1 MFYCTEVIQSNI
13 FTSTMP
19 GLKNLIYFALLQYS
33 FANLFSESREEI
45 IQKGKELYNGAGS
58 CVACHLADGKGQ
70 KGNIPPLAGSEW
82 LKGGSERSIAIS
94 LRGLAGPIKV
104 NGKKYYAAMPPQLL
118 FDDEKLAYILSYVN
132 NAWGNR
138 EELITKEQVA
148 KARQELPLD
157 VFTPQTLLKKFPF
170 DQKYSKKNGTYT
182 PTFDDTLTN
191 ITSPVVYR
199 TFMPGASPAAFAVA
213 LPGNHYYCWDAGE
226 SRLRYVWTKGGFIK
240 SNQAH
245 WSSNGKPVAEFNGT
259 PYYRAKTSLLR
270 EETFEALSKT
280 NMQKPIYDTSEAD
293 DFPLKIEGAKGT
305 PRFLGYRLVEG
316 YPKFR
321 YSQGKHVITELI
333 RMNNEKTGIR
343 RTFTISPPSRTVL
356 KLSSTSLAST
366 SADRGIMKKD
376 GMLNLSSSESAEF
389 SVFIIPKEENN

>member
-1 MFYCTEVIQSNI
+1 MHRYKIIFSLVFLSGSLSN
-13 FTSTMP
+13 
-19 GLKNLIYFALLQYS
+19 LL
-33 FANLFSESREEI
+33 AESKEEI
-45 IQKGKELYNGAGS
+45 ILKGKELYNGAGS
-58 CVACHLADGKGQ
+58 CVACHMADGKGQ

-82 LKGGSERSIAIS
+82 LKGSPDRSIAIS

-132 NAWGNR
+132 NAWGNH
-138 EELITKEQVA
+138 EDLITKEQVA
-148 KARQELPLD
+148 KARKELPLD
-157 VFTPQTLLKKFPF
+157 VFTPQTLLKRFPF
-170 DQKYSKKNGTYT
+170 EKKYSKKNGTYT

-259 PYYRAKTSLLR
+259 PYYRAHTTLLKD
-270 EETFEALSKT
+270 ETFDELSKT
-280 NMQKPIYDTSEAD
+280 NMQKPFYDTSQAN
-293 DFPLKIEGAKGT
+293 DFPFKINGGNGK
-305 PRFLGYRLVEG
+305 PRFLGYSLVNG

-321 YSQGKHVITELI
+321 YTNGKHVITELI
-333 RMNNEKTGIR
+333 QMNDEKTGIR
-343 RTFTISPPSRTVL
+343 RIFTISP
-356 KLSSTSLAST
+356 
-366 SADRGIMKKD
+366 SAETI
-376 GMLNLSSSESAEF
+376 LNLSSSSLASIITDKGVLTKDGTLKLSEKESSEF
-389 SVFIIPKEENN
+389 SVVISPTKETN

>member
-1 MFYCTEVIQSNI
+1 
-13 FTSTMP
+13 MP
-19 GLKNLIYFALLQYS
+19 GPKNLFYIAPLLCS
-33 FANLFSESREEI
+33 FTNLFSESREEI

-58 CVACHLADGKGQ
+58 CVACHMSDGNGQ

-82 LKGGSERSIAIS
+82 LKGGSDRSIAIS

-170 DQKYSKKNGTYT
+170 DQKYNKKNGTYT

-259 PYYRAKTSLLR
+259 PYYRAQTSLLK

-280 NMQKPIYDTSEAD
+280 NMQKPIYDTSQAD

-356 KLSSTSLAST
+356 KLSSTTLAST

-376 GMLNLSSSESAEF
+376 GMLNLSSPESAEF

>member
-1 MFYCTEVIQSNI
+1 
-13 FTSTMP
+13 MP
-19 GLKNLIYFALLQYS
+19 GLKNLIYFALLLYS

-70 KGNIPPLAGSEW
+70 KVNIPPLAGSEW

-94 LRGLAGPIKV
+94 LRGLAGHIKV
-104 NGKKYYAAMPPQLL
+104 NGKIFYAAMPPQML

-199 TFMPGASPAAFAVA
+199 TFMPGASPAALAVHVA
-213 LPGNHYYCWDAGE
+213 AAAAGSVRYRIAYRCGRPGRRIRAPVHAHVFVVVVGGE
-226 SRLRYVWTKGGFIK
+226 RPMSHTHQQPTNTTTA
-240 SNQAH
+240 SQTNQ
-245 WSSNGKPVAEFNGT
+245 
-259 PYYRAKTSLLR
+259 
-270 EETFEALSKT
+270 
-280 NMQKPIYDTSEAD
+280 
-293 DFPLKIEGAKGT
+293 
-305 PRFLGYRLVEG
+305 
-316 YPKFR
+316 
-321 YSQGKHVITELI
+321 
-333 RMNNEKTGIR
+333 
-343 RTFTISPPSRTVL
+343 
-356 KLSSTSLAST
+356 
-366 SADRGIMKKD
+366 
-376 GMLNLSSSESAEF
+376 
-389 SVFIIPKEENN
+389 

>member
-1 MFYCTEVIQSNI
+1 
-13 FTSTMP
+13 MP
-19 GLKNLIYFALLQYS
+19 GLKNLIYFALLLYS

-157 VFTPQTLLKKFPF
+157 VFTPQALLKKFPF
-170 DQKYSKKNGTYT
+170 DKKYNKKNGTYT

-280 NMQKPIYDTSEAD
+280 NMQKPIYDTSEAN

-305 PRFLGYRLVEG
+305 PRFLGYRLVGG

-321 YSQGKHVITELI
+321 YSQGKHMITELI
-333 RMNNEKTGIR
+333 QMNDEKTGIR

-356 KLSSTSLAST
+356 KLSPTTLAST
-366 SADRGIMKKD
+366 SSDRGIMKKD
-376 GMLNLSSSESAEF
+376 GTLNLSSSESAEF
-389 SVFIIPKEENN
+389 SVFIIPNEETN

>member
-1 MFYCTEVIQSNI
+1 
-13 FTSTMP
+13 MP
-19 GLKNLIYFALLQYS
+19 ELKNLFCIAPLLCS
-33 FANLFSESREEI
+33 FTYLFSESREEI

-58 CVACHLADGKGQ
+58 CVACHMSDGNGQ

-82 LKGGSERSIAIS
+82 LKGASERSIAIS

-118 FDDEKLAYILSYVN
+118 FDDEKMAYILSYVN
-132 NAWGNR
+132 NAWGNK
-138 EELITKEQVA
+138 ENLITKEEVA
-148 KARQELPLD
+148 KARKELPLD
-157 VFTPQTLLKKFPF
+157 VFTPQTLLKRFPF
-170 DQKYSKKNGTYT
+170 EKKYSNKNGTYT
-182 PTFDDTLTN
+182 PTFDDTLTD
-191 ITSPVVYR
+191 ISSPVVYR

-259 PYYRAKTSLLR
+259 PYYRAHTTLLKD
-270 EETFEALSKT
+270 ETFDELSKT
-280 NMQKPIYDTSEAD
+280 NMQKPFYDTSQAE

-305 PRFLGYRLVEG
+305 PRFLGYRLIEG

-321 YSQGKHVITELI
+321 YSHGKHVITELI
-333 RMNNEKTGIR
+333 QMDEEKTGIC
-343 RTFTISPPSRTVL
+343 RTFTISPSAQTMV
-356 KLSSTSLAST
+356 KLTSS
-366 SADRGIMKKD
+366 
-376 GMLNLSSSESAEF
+376 NLSSLRSDRGKIQKDGTLSLTSEESAEF
-389 SVFIIPKEENN
+389 SVFITPVQEAN

>member
-1 MFYCTEVIQSNI
+1 MTE
-13 FTSTMP
+13 
-19 GLKNLIYFALLQYS
+19 LKNLFYIATLLCS
-33 FANLFSESREEI
+33 FTNLFSESREEI

-58 CVACHLADGKGQ
+58 CVACHMADGNGQ

-82 LKGGSERSIAIS
+82 LKGGSARSIAIS

-132 NAWGNR
+132 NAWGNK
-138 EELITKEQVA
+138 EDLITKEEVV
-148 KARQELPLD
+148 KARKELPLD

-170 DQKYSKKNGTYT
+170 DKKYSKKNGTYT

-305 PRFLGYRLVEG
+305 PRFLGYRLVGG

-321 YSQGKHVITELI
+321 YSQGKHMITELI
-333 RMNNEKTGIR
+333 QMNDEKTGIR
-343 RTFTISPPSRTVL
+343 RTFTISPPSKTVL
-356 KLSSTSLAST
+356 KLSPTTLAST
-366 SADRGIMKKD
+366 SSDRGIMKKD
-376 GMLNLSSSESAEF
+376 GTLNLSSSESAEF
-389 SVFIIPKEENN
+389 SVFIIPNEETN

>member
-1 MFYCTEVIQSNI
+1 MHSSKIV
-13 FTSTMP
+13 
-19 GLKNLIYFALLQYS
+19 LNLIFFFGYLLS
-33 FANLFSESREEI
+33 LIGESKEQI
-45 IQKGKELYNGAGS
+45 IEKGKALYNGAGS
-58 CVACHLADGKGQ
+58 CVACHMADGKGQ

-82 LKGGSERSIAIS
+82 LKGSPDRSIAIS

-132 NAWGNR
+132 NAWGNH
-138 EELITKEQVA
+138 EDLITKEQVA
-148 KARQELPLD
+148 KARKELPLD
-157 VFTPQTLLKKFPF
+157 VFTPQTLLKRFPF
-170 DQKYSKKNGTYT
+170 EKKYSKKNGTYT

-259 PYYRAKTSLLR
+259 PYYRAHTTLLKD
-270 EETFEALSKT
+270 ETFDELSKT
-280 NMQKPIYDTSEAD
+280 NMQKPFYDTSQAN
-293 DFPLKIEGAKGT
+293 DFPFKINGGNGK
-305 PRFLGYRLVEG
+305 PRFLGYSLVNG

-321 YSQGKHVITELI
+321 YTNGKHVITELI
-333 RMNNEKTGIR
+333 QMNDEKTGIR
-343 RTFTISPPSRTVL
+343 RIFTISP
-356 KLSSTSLAST
+356 
-366 SADRGIMKKD
+366 SAETI
-376 GMLNLSSSESAEF
+376 LNLSSSSLASIITDKGVLTKDGTLKLSEKESSEF
-389 SVFIIPKEENN
+389 SVVISPTKETN

>member
-1 MFYCTEVIQSNI
+1 MF
-13 FTSTMP
+13 
-19 GLKNLIYFALLQYS
+19 LLQLENMHRYKIIFS
-33 FANLFSESREEI
+33 LVFLSGSLSNLLAESKEEI
-45 IQKGKELYNGAGS
+45 ILKGKELYNGAGS
-58 CVACHLADGKGQ
+58 CVACHMADGKGQ

-82 LKGGSERSIAIS
+82 LKGSPDRSIAIS

-132 NAWGNR
+132 NAWGNH
-138 EELITKEQVA
+138 EDLITKEQVA
-148 KARQELPLD
+148 KARKELPLD
-157 VFTPQTLLKKFPF
+157 VFTPQTLLKRFPF
-170 DQKYSKKNGTYT
+170 EKKYSKKNGTYT

-259 PYYRAKTSLLR
+259 PYYRAHSTLLKD
-270 EETFEALSKT
+270 ETFDELSKT
-280 NMQKPIYDTSEAD
+280 NKEKPFYDTSQAD
-293 DFPLKIEGAKGT
+293 DFPFMINGVNGK
-305 PRFLGYRLVEG
+305 PRFLGYSLVNG

-321 YSQGKHVITELI
+321 YKHGKYVITELI
-333 RMNNEKTGIR
+333 QMNEEKTGIC
-343 RTFTISPPSRTVL
+343 RTFSISPPGQTKL
-356 KLSSTSLAST
+356 KLTSSSLS
-366 SADRGIMKKD
+366 SLRSDRGKIQKD
-376 GMLNLSSSESAEF
+376 GTLSLTSEESTEF
-389 SVFIIPKEENN
+389 SVYITPVQEAN

>member
-1 MFYCTEVIQSNI
+1 
-13 FTSTMP
+13 MP
-19 GLKNLIYFALLQYS
+19 
-33 FANLFSESREEI
+33 
-45 IQKGKELYNGAGS
+45 
-58 CVACHLADGKGQ
+58 DGKGQ

-132 NAWGNR
+132 NAWGNK
-138 EELITKEQVA
+138 EDLITKEEVA
-148 KARQELPLD
+148 KARKELPLD
-157 VFTPQTLLKKFPF
+157 VFTPQTLLKRFPF
-170 DQKYSKKNGTYT
+170 DKKYSKKNGTYT
-182 PTFDDTLTN
+182 PTFDDTLTD
-191 ITSPVVYR
+191 ISSPVVYR

-259 PYYRAKTSLLR
+259 PYYRAHTTLLKD
-270 EETFEALSKT
+270 ETFDELSKT
-280 NMQKPIYDTSEAD
+280 NKEKPFYDTSQAD
-293 DFPLKIEGAKGT
+293 DFPFIINDVNGK
-305 PRFLGYRLVEG
+305 PRFLGYSLVEG

-321 YSQGKHVITELI
+321 YKHGKHVITELI
-333 RMNNEKTGIR
+333 QMNEEKTGIC
-343 RTFTISPPSRTVL
+343 RTFTISPPGQTKL
-356 KLSSTSLAST
+356 KLTSSSLS
-366 SADRGIMKKD
+366 SLRSDRGKIQKD
-376 GMLNLSSSESAEF
+376 GTLSLTSEESAEF
-389 SVFIIPKEENN
+389 SVYITPVQEAN

>member
-1 MFYCTEVIQSNI
+1 MTI
-13 FTSTMP
+13 FRILLCFFLLAGST
-19 GLKNLIYFALLQYS
+19 GLHSA
-33 FANLFSESREEI
+33 ESREEI

-58 CVACHLADGKGQ
+58 CVACHMADGKGQ

-118 FDDEKLAYILSYVN
+118 FDDEKLSYILSYVN
-132 NAWGNR
+132 NAWGNQ
-138 EELITKEQVA
+138 ENIITKEEVA
-148 KARQELPLD
+148 KARKELPLD
-157 VFTPQTLLKKFPF
+157 VFTPQTLLKRFPF
-170 DQKYSKKNGTYT
+170 EKKYSKKNGTYT
-182 PTFDDTLTN
+182 PTFDDTLTD
-191 ITSPVVYR
+191 ISSPIVYR

-259 PYYRAKTSLLR
+259 PYYRAQTSLLKD
-270 EETFEALSKT
+270 ETFDALSKT
-280 NMQKPIYDTSEAD
+280 NKEKPFYDTSQAD
-293 DFPLKIEGAKGT
+293 DFPFKINGVNGK
-305 PRFLGYRLVEG
+305 PRFLGYSLVNG

-321 YSQGKHVITELI
+321 YKHGKHVITEFI
-333 RMNNEKTGIR
+333 QMNHEKTGIC
-343 RTFTISPPSRTVL
+343 RTFTISPPEQTVL
-356 KLSSTSLAST
+356 KLT
-366 SADRGIMKKD
+366 
-376 GMLNLSSSESAEF
+376 SSSLSHLRSDQGKIQKNGTLSLTSEESAEF
-389 SVFIIPKEENN
+389 SVYITPTQEAN

>member
-1 MFYCTEVIQSNI
+1 
-13 FTSTMP
+13 MP
-19 GLKNLIYFALLQYS
+19 GLKNLFYFVLLLCS
-33 FANLFSESREEI
+33 FTNLFSESREEI

-58 CVACHLADGKGQ
+58 CVACHMEDGTGQ

-132 NAWGNR
+132 NAWGNK
-138 EELITKEQVA
+138 EELISKEQVA
-148 KARQELPLD
+148 KARKELPLD
-157 VFTPQTLLKKFPF
+157 VFTPQTLLKRFPF
-170 DQKYSKKNGTYT
+170 EKKYGKKNGTYT
-182 PTFDDTLTN
+182 PTFDDTLSN

-199 TFMPGASPAAFAVA
+199 TFMPGASPASFAVA

-259 PYYRAKTSLLR
+259 PYYRAQTSLLKD
-270 EETFEALSKT
+270 ETFEALSKT
-280 NMQKPIYDTSEAD
+280 NMQKPIYDTSQAD

-305 PRFLGYRLVEG
+305 PRFLGYRLLEG

-333 RMNNEKTGIR
+333 KMNDEKTGIR
-343 RTFTISPPSRTVL
+343 RTFTISPPSRTML
-356 KLSSTSLAST
+356 KLSSTTLSSLRS
-366 SADRGIMKKD
+366 DRGKIQKD
-376 GMLNLSSSESAEF
+376 GILSLTSEESAEF
-389 SVFIIPKEENN
+389 SVYITPVQEAN